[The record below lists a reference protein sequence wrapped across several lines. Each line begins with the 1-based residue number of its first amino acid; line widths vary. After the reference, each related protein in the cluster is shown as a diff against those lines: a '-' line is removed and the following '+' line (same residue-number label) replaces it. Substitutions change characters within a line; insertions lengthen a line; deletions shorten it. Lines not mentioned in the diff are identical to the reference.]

1 MAGPQ
6 TSPNLYP
13 DQYTLQPN
21 VEFVFTSDENW
32 SHVEDMALRRRIQ
45 NKAAQRRY
53 RRKMRDQQAA
63 STAGHRSPI
72 PLAMELSPNLPWYP
86 DSVQGPNPIATGEHT
101 PALSWDSETDPF
113 LNGMPNKSWQCH
125 PSEELLFPPS
135 DTSFLEQT
143 GRSFHG
149 ALPIDDPF
157 IAVGMS
163 ERNCQIQMRTG

>member
-53 RRKMRDQQAA
+53 RTF
-63 STAGHRSPI
+63 SSV
-72 PLAMELSPNLPWYP
+72 LSF
-86 DSVQGPNPIATGEHT
+86 Q
-101 PALSWDSETDPF
+101 
-113 LNGMPNKSWQCH
+113 
-125 PSEELLFPPS
+125 FPVIS
-135 DTSFLEQT
+135 L
-143 GRSFHG
+143 H
-149 ALPIDDPF
+149 
-157 IAVGMS
+157 V
-163 ERNCQIQMRTG
+163 